1 MAVAD
6 QVTDEQRLSYTWQLA
21 VKLDDLAHYRRLASA
36 AMRKWKQPCQ
46 VSDTVLLAVTE
57 LLSNVHRHAES
68 PRCSLEIAKKGP
80 SIYVNVSD
88 RSPTPPVVSRP
99 DWIAETG
106 RGLWLLRELADDF
119 GYEPTPDGK
128 KVWIR
133 IDTVAEQEE
142 PMNKEPETEPCAP
155 RP

>member
-6 QVTDEQRLSYTWQLA
+6 QVIDQQRQSHSWQLA
-21 VKLDDLAHYRRLASA
+21 VKLDDLAHHRRLASA

-68 PRCSLEIAKKGP
+68 PRCSLEIIKKGP
-80 SIYVNVSD
+80 SIHVMVSD

-119 GYEPTPDGK
+119 GYEPTADGK

-133 IDTVAEQEE
+133 IDTVPEHKE
-142 PMNKEPETEPCAP
+142 PANEEPETAPCTRWP
-155 RP
+155 